1 MAEIKVTYVDLNSLK
16 TYQNNP
22 KDHPQKQVHQIADS
36 IKKFGF
42 NNPILIDENNE
53 IIAGHG
59 RYLAAQQLQ
68 METVPVIRLTHLDET
83 QKRVYRLAD
92 NKISE
97 NGGWNKELLA
107 LEISD
112 LEKIYVDDI
121 TITGFEQIEINNLI
135 TDTTPT
141 PDKKLNKIEF
151 VPEDEIITQP
161 GDIWQLGRHKIICAN
176 SLDEESFARL
186 LSNKRANMV
195 IQDPPYNVKISG
207 HVCGCGNI
215 RHDEFPM
222 APGEMS
228 SEEFTKFLT
237 DNFTL
242 CQKYS
247 NDGAMQYN
255 FMDWRHITEIKTALD
270 SVFGD
275 FINLCVWV
283 KTSGGMGSLYRSQ
296 HELCFVYKNGDAP
309 NVNNIQLGK
318 YGRYRTNVWNYAGVN
333 SFGVHRDDLKMH
345 PTVKPVEMIRDAI
358 LDVTNLH
365 DIVLDSFL
373 GSGSTLIACEQIERT
388 CFGIELEP
396 KYIDTTIRRFQ
407 KLFGTD
413 AVNISNGKTY
423 NELLQEKKD
432 GIQQQ

>member
-1 MAEIKVTYVDLNSLK
+1 MAS
-16 TYQNNP
+16 
-22 KDHPQKQVHQIADS
+22 
-36 IKKFGF
+36 
-42 NNPILIDENNE
+42 
-53 IIAGHG
+53 
-59 RYLAAQQLQ
+59 
-68 METVPVIRLTHLDET
+68 
-83 QKRVYRLAD
+83 
-92 NKISE
+92 
-97 NGGWNKELLA
+97 
-107 LEISD
+107 
-112 LEKIYVDDI
+112 
-121 TITGFEQIEINNLI
+121 
-135 TDTTPT
+135 
-141 PDKKLNKIEF
+141 
-151 VPEDEIITQP
+151 
-161 GDIWQLGRHKIICAN
+161 
-176 SLDEESFARL
+176 
-186 LSNKRANMV
+186 
-195 IQDPPYNVKISG
+195 
-207 HVCGCGNI
+207 
-215 RHDEFPM
+215 
-222 APGEMS
+222 GEMS

-242 CQKYS
+242 CRKYS

-275 FINLCVWV
+275 FINLCVWA

-309 NVNNIQLGK
+309 NVNNVQLGK

-333 SFGVHRDDLKMH
+333 AFGAHRDDLKMH
-345 PTVKPVEMIRDAI
+345 PTVKPIEMIRDAI

-407 KLFGTD
+407 NLFGID

>member
-1 MAEIKVTYVDLNSLK
+1 MHKNVHTDWRITRFPKTVGWNVELLSLEIKDIEKICVD
-16 TYQNNP
+16 
-22 KDHPQKQVHQIADS
+22 DFDVHIIGFNDAELDS
-36 IKKFGF
+36 IYSITDQK
-42 NNPILIDENNE
+42 PINAKAN
-53 IIAGHG
+53 A
-59 RYLAAQQLQ
+59 
-68 METVPVIRLTHLDET
+68 VPFVPLDE
-83 QKRVYRLAD
+83 L
-92 NKISE
+92 IS
-97 NGGWNKELLA
+97 
-107 LEISD
+107 
-112 LEKIYVDDI
+112 
-121 TITGFEQIEINNLI
+121 TR
-135 TDTTPT
+135 
-141 PDKKLNKIEF
+141 
-151 VPEDEIITQP
+151 
-161 GDIWQLGRHKIICAN
+161 GDIWQLGKHRIICGD
-176 SLDEESFARL
+176 SLNIDTFDKL
-186 LSNKRANMV
+186 FGDKKANMV
-195 IQDPPYNVKISG
+195 LQDPPYNVKISG

-222 APGEMS
+222 ASGEMS

-365 DIVLDSFL
+365 DTVLDSFL

-413 AVNISNGKTY
+413 AVNISNGKT
-423 NELLQEKKD
+423 L
-432 GIQQQ
+432 GIIHNIQP

>member
-1 MAEIKVTYVDLNSLK
+1 M
-16 TYQNNP
+16 
-22 KDHPQKQVHQIADS
+22 
-36 IKKFGF
+36 
-42 NNPILIDENNE
+42 
-53 IIAGHG
+53 
-59 RYLAAQQLQ
+59 
-68 METVPVIRLTHLDET
+68 
-83 QKRVYRLAD
+83 
-92 NKISE
+92 
-97 NGGWNKELLA
+97 
-107 LEISD
+107 
-112 LEKIYVDDI
+112 DDI
-121 TITGFEQIEINNLI
+121 TITGFEQVEINNLI
-135 TDTTPT
+135 TDTALA

-151 VPEDEIITQP
+151 VPKDEIITQP

-176 SLDEESFARL
+176 SLDEESFAHL
-186 LSNKRANMV
+186 LSDKRADMV

-222 APGEMS
+222 ASGEMS

-255 FMDWRHITEIKTALD
+255 FMDWRHITEIKNALD

-333 SFGVHRDDLKMH
+333 SFGAHRDDLKMH

-373 GSGSTLIACEQIERT
+373 GSGSTLIACEQIERA

-407 KLFGTD
+407 KLFGTY

>member
-59 RYLAAQQLQ
+59 RYMAAQQLQ

-107 LEISD
+107 MEISD
-112 LEKIYVDDI
+112 LEQIYVDDI
-121 TITGFEQIEINNLI
+121 KITGFEQVELNNLI
-135 TDTTPT
+135 VAPT

-151 VPEDEIITQP
+151 IPEDEIVTQP

-186 LSNKRANMV
+186 LSDKRADMV

-215 RHDEFPM
+215 HHDEFAM
-222 APGEMS
+222 ASGEMS
-228 SEEFTKFLT
+228 PEEFTKFLT

-255 FMDWRHITEIKTALD
+255 FMDWRHITEVKTALD
-270 SVFGD
+270 SVFGN
-275 FINLCVWV
+275 FINLCIWA
-283 KTSGGMGSLYRSQ
+283 KTSGDMGSLYRSQ

-333 SFGVHRDDLKMH
+333 AFGGHRDDLKMH

-365 DIVLDSFL
+365 DTVLDSFL

-388 CFGIELEP
+388 CLGIELEP

>member
-1 MAEIKVTYVDLNSLK
+1 M
-16 TYQNNP
+16 
-22 KDHPQKQVHQIADS
+22 
-36 IKKFGF
+36 
-42 NNPILIDENNE
+42 
-53 IIAGHG
+53 
-59 RYLAAQQLQ
+59 
-68 METVPVIRLTHLDET
+68 
-83 QKRVYRLAD
+83 
-92 NKISE
+92 
-97 NGGWNKELLA
+97 
-107 LEISD
+107 
-112 LEKIYVDDI
+112 DDI

-186 LSNKRANMV
+186 LSDKRADMV

-222 APGEMS
+222 ASGEMS
-228 SEEFTKFLT
+228 PEEFTKFLT

-242 CQKYS
+242 CKKYS

-318 YGRYRTNVWNYAGVN
+318 YGRYRTNVWTYAGVN
-333 SFGVHRDDLKMH
+333 SFGAHRDDLKMH

>member
-1 MAEIKVTYVDLNSLK
+1 MADIKITYVELNSLK
-16 TYQNNP
+16 AYQNNP

-42 NNPILIDENNE
+42 NNPILIDENGE

-135 TDTTPT
+135 TDITPA

-151 VPEDEIITQP
+151 VPECEIVTQP

-186 LSNKRANMV
+186 LSDKRADMV

-215 RHDEFPM
+215 CHDEFPM
-222 APGEMS
+222 ASGEMS

-242 CQKYS
+242 CKKYS

-296 HELCFVYKNGDAP
+296 HELCLIFRNGKESH
-309 NVNNIQLGK
+309 VNNVELGRH
-318 YGRYRTNVWNYAGVN
+318 GRYRTNVWNYAGVN
-333 SFGVHRDDLKMH
+333 AFGRHKGDIKLH
-345 PTVKPVEMIRDAI
+345 PTVKPVEMLYDAI
-358 LDVTNLH
+358 LDVSKRG
-365 DIVLDSFL
+365 DIVLDTFL
-373 GSGSTLIACEQIERT
+373 GSGSTLIAAHKAHRICR
-388 CFGIELEP
+388 GIEYEP
-396 KYIDTTIRRFQ
+396 MYIDTTIRRFYE
-407 KLFGTD
+407 LFGTD
-413 AVNISNGKTY
+413 AVHLATGQTY
-423 NELLQEKKD
+423 SELLTKKKEEHE
-432 GIQQQ
+432 

>member
-1 MAEIKVTYVDLNSLK
+1 MAEIKVTYIDLNSLK
-16 TYQNNP
+16 EYRHNP
-22 KDHPQKQVHQIADS
+22 KNHPRQQVVQIADS

-112 LEKIYVDDI
+112 LEQIYVDDI

-135 TDTTPT
+135 TDTTPA
-141 PDKKLNKIEF
+141 PDKKLNKMEF

-161 GDIWQLGRHKIICAN
+161 GDVWRLGRHQIICAN

-186 LSNKRANMV
+186 LSDKRANMV

-215 RHDEFPM
+215 RHDEFAM
-222 APGEMS
+222 ASGEMS

-255 FMDWRHITEIKTALD
+255 FMDWRHITEIKTAL
-270 SVFGD
+270 
-275 FINLCVWV
+275 
-283 KTSGGMGSLYRSQ
+283 
-296 HELCFVYKNGDAP
+296 YKNGDAP

-365 DIVLDSFL
+365 DTVLDSFL

-407 KLFGTD
+407 KLFG
-413 AVNISNGKTY
+413 
-423 NELLQEKKD
+423 QMP
-432 GIQQQ
+432 

>member
-42 NNPILIDENNE
+42 NNPILIDENDE

-68 METVPVIRLTHLDET
+68 MDTVPVIRLTHLDET

-112 LEKIYVDDI
+112 LEQIYVDDI
-121 TITGFEQIEINNLI
+121 KITGFEQVEINNLI

-151 VPEDEIITQP
+151 VPEDEIVTQP

-186 LSNKRANMV
+186 LSNKRADMV

-215 RHDEFPM
+215 HHDEFAM
-222 APGEMS
+222 ASGEMS

-309 NVNNIQLGK
+309 NPTNRVSMYLQPGPNFQLN
-318 YGRYRTNVWNYAGVN
+318 RN
-333 SFGVHRDDLKMH
+333 
-345 PTVKPVEMIRDAI
+345 
-358 LDVTNLH
+358 DV
-365 DIVLDSFL
+365 
-373 GSGSTLIACEQIERT
+373 
-388 CFGIELEP
+388 
-396 KYIDTTIRRFQ
+396 
-407 KLFGTD
+407 
-413 AVNISNGKTY
+413 
-423 NELLQEKKD
+423 
-432 GIQQQ
+432 

>member
-1 MAEIKVTYVDLNSLK
+1 MADIKITYVELNSLK
-16 TYQNNP
+16 AYQNNP

-42 NNPILIDENNE
+42 NNPILIDENDE

-59 RYLAAQQLQ
+59 RYMAAQQLQ

-112 LEKIYVDDI
+112 LEQIYVDDI
-121 TITGFEQIEINNLI
+121 TITGFEQVEINNLI
-135 TDTTPT
+135 TDTAPA

-151 VPEDEIITQP
+151 VPEDEIVTQP

-186 LSNKRANMV
+186 LSDKRADMV

-222 APGEMS
+222 ASGEMS

-242 CQKYS
+242 CKKYS
-247 NDGAMQYN
+247 NDGAIQYN

-296 HELCFVYKNGDAP
+296 HELCLIFRNGKESH
-309 NVNNIQLGK
+309 VNNVELGRH
-318 YGRYRTNVWNYAGVN
+318 GRYRTNVWNYAGVN
-333 SFGVHRDDLKMH
+333 AFGRHKGDIKLH
-345 PTVKPVEMIRDAI
+345 PTVKPVEMLYDAI
-358 LDVTNLH
+358 LDVSKRG
-365 DIVLDSFL
+365 DIVLDTFL
-373 GSGSTLIACEQIERT
+373 GSGSTLIAAHKAHRICR
-388 CFGIELEP
+388 GIEYEP
-396 KYIDTTIRRFQ
+396 MYIDTTIRRFYE
-407 KLFGTD
+407 LFGTD
-413 AVNISNGKTY
+413 AVHLATGQTY
-423 NELLQEKKD
+423 SELLTKKKEEHE
-432 GIQQQ
+432 

>member
-22 KDHPQKQVHQIADS
+22 KDHPQKQVLQITDS

-42 NNPILIDENNE
+42 NNPILIDENDE

-59 RYLAAQQLQ
+59 RYMAAQQLQ
-68 METVPVIRLTHLDET
+68 MDAVPVIRLTHLDET

-112 LEKIYVDDI
+112 LEQIYVDDI
-121 TITGFEQIEINNLI
+121 TITGFEQVEINNLI
-135 TDTTPT
+135 
-141 PDKKLNKIEF
+141 
-151 VPEDEIITQP
+151 
-161 GDIWQLGRHKIICAN
+161 
-176 SLDEESFARL
+176 
-186 LSNKRANMV
+186 
-195 IQDPPYNVKISG
+195 
-207 HVCGCGNI
+207 
-215 RHDEFPM
+215 
-222 APGEMS
+222 
-228 SEEFTKFLT
+228 T

-275 FINLCVWV
+275 FINLCVWA

-333 SFGVHRDDLKMH
+333 SFGVHRDDLNMH

-365 DIVLDSFL
+365 DTVLDSFL

-407 KLFGTD
+407 KLFGT
-413 AVNISNGKTY
+413 AITV
-423 NELLQEKKD
+423 
-432 GIQQQ
+432 

>member
-1 MAEIKVTYVDLNSLK
+1 MADIKITYVELNSLK
-16 TYQNNP
+16 AYQNNP

-42 NNPILIDENNE
+42 NNPILIDENDE

-59 RYLAAQQLQ
+59 RYMAAQQLQ

-112 LEKIYVDDI
+112 LEQIYVDDI
-121 TITGFEQIEINNLI
+121 TITGFEQVEINNLI
-135 TDTTPT
+135 TDTAPA

-151 VPEDEIITQP
+151 VPEDEIVTQP

-186 LSNKRANMV
+186 LSDKRADMV

-215 RHDEFPM
+215 CHDEFPM
-222 APGEMS
+222 ASGEMS

-242 CQKYS
+242 CKKYS

-296 HELCFVYKNGDAP
+296 HELCLIFRNGKESH
-309 NVNNIQLGK
+309 VNNVELGRH
-318 YGRYRTNVWNYAGVN
+318 GRYRTNVWNYAGVN
-333 SFGVHRDDLKMH
+333 AFGRHKGDIKLH
-345 PTVKPVEMIRDAI
+345 PTVKPVEMLYDAI
-358 LDVTNLH
+358 LDVSKRG
-365 DIVLDSFL
+365 DIVLDTFL
-373 GSGSTLIACEQIERT
+373 GSGSTLIAAHKAHRICR
-388 CFGIELEP
+388 GIEYEP
-396 KYIDTTIRRFQ
+396 MYIDTTIRRFYE
-407 KLFGTD
+407 LFGTD
-413 AVNISNGKTY
+413 AVHLATGQTY
-423 NELLQEKKD
+423 SELLTKKKEEHE
-432 GIQQQ
+432 

>member
-1 MAEIKVTYVDLNSLK
+1 MADIKITYVELNSLK
-16 TYQNNP
+16 AYQNNP

-42 NNPILIDENNE
+42 NNPILIDENDE

-59 RYLAAQQLQ
+59 RYMAAQQLQ

-112 LEKIYVDDI
+112 LEQIYVDDI
-121 TITGFEQIEINNLI
+121 TITGFEQVEINNLI
-135 TDTTPT
+135 TDTAPA

-151 VPEDEIITQP
+151 VPEDEIVTQP

-186 LSNKRANMV
+186 LSDKRADMV

-215 RHDEFPM
+215 CHDEFPM
-222 APGEMS
+222 ASGEMS

-242 CQKYS
+242 CKKYS

-296 HELCFVYKNGDAP
+296 HELCLIFRNGKESH
-309 NVNNIQLGK
+309 VNNVELGRH
-318 YGRYRTNVWNYAGVN
+318 GRYRTNVWNYAGVN
-333 SFGVHRDDLKMH
+333 AFGRHKGDIKLH
-345 PTVKPVEMIRDAI
+345 PTVKPVEMLYDAI
-358 LDVTNLH
+358 LDVSKRG
-365 DIVLDSFL
+365 DIVLDTFL
-373 GSGSTLIACEQIERT
+373 GSGSTLIAAHKAHRICR
-388 CFGIELEP
+388 GIEYEP
-396 KYIDTTIRRFQ
+396 MYIDTTIRRFYE
-407 KLFGTD
+407 LFGTD
-413 AVNISNGKTY
+413 AVHLATGQTY
-423 NELLQEKKD
+423 SELLKKKKEEHE
-432 GIQQQ
+432 

>member
-1 MAEIKVTYVDLNSLK
+1 MAEIKVTYIDLNSLK
-16 TYQNNP
+16 AYQNNP
-22 KDHPQKQVHQIADS
+22 KDHPQKQVRQIADS
-36 IKKFGF
+36 IKTFGF
-42 NNPILIDENNE
+42 NNPILIDENGE

-59 RYLAAQQLQ
+59 RYMAAQQLQ
-68 METVPVIRLTHLDET
+68 MDTVPVIRLTHLDET

-107 LEISD
+107 MEISD
-112 LEKIYVDDI
+112 LEQIYVDDI
-121 TITGFEQIEINNLI
+121 KITGFEQVELNNLI
-135 TDTTPT
+135 VAPT

-151 VPEDEIITQP
+151 VPEDEIVTQP

-176 SLDEESFARL
+176 SLDEDSFSRL
-186 LSNKRANMV
+186 LSDKRADMV

-222 APGEMS
+222 ASGEMS
-228 SEEFTKFLT
+228 PEEFTKFLT

-275 FINLCVWV
+275 FINLCVWA

-365 DIVLDSFL
+365 DTVLDSFL

-388 CFGIELEP
+388 CMGIELEP